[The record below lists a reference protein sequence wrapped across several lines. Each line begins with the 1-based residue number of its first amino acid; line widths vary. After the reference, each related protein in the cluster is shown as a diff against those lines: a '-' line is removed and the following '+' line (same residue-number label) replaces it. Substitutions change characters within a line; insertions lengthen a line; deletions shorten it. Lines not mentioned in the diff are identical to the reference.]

1 MLKFSF
7 FCTFFSIFRQLLK
20 KMQHGVRSNM
30 VRLFFII
37 WFFLVINYLSLSLL
51 GLLSFCSWFLL
62 GFLRWHV
69 IWPLRVGK
77 QRNYGFRQK
86 LRGHSFPGWHQQGK
100 RNANHWQALKWMKGW
115 ANCKTVFWGNFKR
128 DALLQKQED
137 NELVNLK
144 PLPTAKPVNLP
155 DGITAELY
163 GDIAMLTEFVY
174 TFQDLLLPKEK
185 LYIST
190 GTDCFHL
197 FFFVAVCLVKIILLF
212 FLL

>member
-1 MLKFSF
+1 MNCIYRHLKLSVASSLSFLELLISMLLYVVVNGNSLSQDTHDTSLLSYLKSWLFGIFSMLKCSF
-7 FCTFFSIFRQLLK
+7 FCTFFSIVRQLFK
-20 KMQHGVRSNM
+20 KMQHSVRSNM

-37 WFFLVINYLSLSLL
+37 WFCLVKNYLSFSLL
-51 GLLSFCSWFLL
+51 WLLSFCSWFLL
-62 GFLRWHV
+62 RFLQWH
-69 IWPLRVGK
+69 
-77 QRNYGFRQK
+77 
-86 LRGHSFPGWHQQGK
+86 
-100 RNANHWQALKWMKGW
+100 
-115 ANCKTVFWGNFKR
+115 

-190 GTDCFHL
+190 GTNCFHL
-197 FFFVAVCLVKIILLF
+197 FFFVVVCLVKIIVLF

>member
-1 MLKFSF
+1 ML
-7 FCTFFSIFRQLLK
+7 
-20 KMQHGVRSNM
+20 
-30 VRLFFII
+30 
-37 WFFLVINYLSLSLL
+37 
-51 GLLSFCSWFLL
+51 
-62 GFLRWHV
+62 
-69 IWPLRVGK
+69 
-77 QRNYGFRQK
+77 
-86 LRGHSFPGWHQQGK
+86 
-100 RNANHWQALKWMKGW
+100 
-115 ANCKTVFWGNFKR
+115 NC

-144 PLPTAKPVNLP
+144 PLPTAKPVNLQ

-190 GTDCFHL
+190 GTVCCHI
-197 FFFVAVCLVKIILLF
+197 FFFVAVCLVKTILLF

>member
-1 MLKFSF
+1 MT
-7 FCTFFSIFRQLLK
+7 CD
-20 KMQHGVRSNM
+20 
-30 VRLFFII
+30 
-37 WFFLVINYLSLSLL
+37 
-51 GLLSFCSWFLL
+51 
-62 GFLRWHV
+62 
-69 IWPLRVGK
+69 
-77 QRNYGFRQK
+77 
-86 LRGHSFPGWHQQGK
+86 
-100 RNANHWQALKWMKGW
+100 
-115 ANCKTVFWGNFKR
+115 

-190 GTDCFHL
+190 GTNCFHL
-197 FFFVAVCLVKIILLF
+197 FFVAVCLVKIILLF

>member
-1 MLKFSF
+1 MWYDHWEWENNETMDFNKSWEGIRFLGDISKGKEMQ
-7 FCTFFSIFRQLLK
+7 TTDKLWNEWKAEQTVRQSSEAISHHL
-20 KMQHGVRSNM
+20 
-30 VRLFFII
+30 
-37 WFFLVINYLSLSLL
+37 WFWDIN
-51 GLLSFCSWFLL
+51 
-62 GFLRWHV
+62 V
-69 IWPLRVGK
+69 
-77 QRNYGFRQK
+77 
-86 LRGHSFPGWHQQGK
+86 
-100 RNANHWQALKWMKGW
+100 
-115 ANCKTVFWGNFKR
+115 KR